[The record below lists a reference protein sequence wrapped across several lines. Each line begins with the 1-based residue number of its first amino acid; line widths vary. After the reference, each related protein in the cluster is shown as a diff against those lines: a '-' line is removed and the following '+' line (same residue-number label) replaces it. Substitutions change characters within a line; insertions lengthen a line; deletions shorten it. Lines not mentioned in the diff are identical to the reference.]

1 MADARYAQATGLTR
15 EVLTKP
21 DVRKIEL
28 TEKIDRI
35 ALNRFLGIPL
45 FLAAMWLVF
54 KLTFDVSAPFADW
67 LGHRDRRAVHPVD
80 PRSWWVSS
88 AVPTGWSPS

>member
-1 MADARYAQATGLTR
+1 LP
-15 EVLTKP
+15 KP

-67 LGHRDRRAVHPVD
+67 LTTVT
-80 PRSWWVSS
+80 
-88 AVPTGWSPS
+88 TGPFTRWSRVLVGFVRGPE